1 MKTTRRVV
9 MVTLRSATTP
19 WNGRF
24 ARQLQQKMGR
34 CHTAT
39 NGPQHTSTLGSPA
52 GGQDVPASFMLISMG
67 GETAREDIG
76 VDDEAEMRIRI
87 SFA

>member
-34 CHTAT
+34 CNTAT
-39 NGPQHTSTLGSPA
+39 NGHQHTSTLGSPA
-52 GGQDVPASFMLISMG
+52 GGQDVPASFILTPI
-67 GETAREDIG
+67 GEESAREDI
-76 VDDEAEMRIRI
+76 DDDNDRHHY
-87 SFA
+87 F